1 MCFSCALGADGSS
14 CVAAASGHAAG
25 VQCQD
30 EAPSINE
37 EADRSSMIQVVQ
49 RTEQVR
55 QNTSQGADSKEA
67 SDRTGTALLGQESQ
81 GRKGVLSHETGRES
95 SLWRKRWQKRWRR
108 AFRTRRHNR
117 KYYGRY
123 YGKYYGKHYGKY
135 YGTYYG
141 KYYGRYYGRYYGKYY
156 GKRTTTRAT
165 TRTTTTGPTT
175 TTTTTSTELPAFSI
189 IPCGRGFEK
198 LHSVSARSRAAL
210 QSWAAVDC
218 P

>member
-108 AFRTRRHNR
+108 VFRTRRHNR
-117 KYYGRY
+117 KHYGR
-123 YGKYYGKHYGKY
+123 HYGK
-135 YGTYYG
+135 
-141 KYYGRYYGRYYGKYY
+141 YYGKYY

-165 TRTTTTGPTT
+165 TPTTTTGPTT

-210 QSWAAVDC
+210 QSWAVVDC

>member
-1 MCFSCALGADGSS
+1 MWYVLMCFSCALGADGSS

-81 GRKGVLSHETGRES
+81 GRKVVLSHETGRES

-108 AFRTRRHNR
+108 VFRTRRHNR

-123 YGKYYGKHYGKY
+123 YGKYY
-135 YGTYYG
+135 
-141 KYYGRYYGRYYGKYY
+141 R
-156 GKRTTTRAT
+156 KRTTTRAT
-165 TRTTTTGPTT
+165 TPTTTTGPTT

-198 LHSVSARSRAAL
+198 LRSVSARSRAAL
-210 QSWAAVDC
+210 QSWVVADC
-218 P
+218 L